1 MDWNGIVSWIA
12 AEGTGHWFFVA
23 FPIILM
29 TLFIW
34 FKGRCVRFLIP
45 SLLITIVIVNPVFYR
60 IWDQLG
66 LYAYWRILWIVPV
79 IPVVG
84 SLVPMVTEKIQR
96 PWVKSAAVVAGLGTV
111 VLSGTLLY
119 SGPGG
124 RFIVAANAAKLPG
137 EVVEIADRLV
147 ELEKLEGQD
156 GQQKSVRV
164 VAQHPLG
171 VYMRQYSGEI
181 DQLYGRD
188 LDGYILGAKADAR
201 NVHNALSDGSIG
213 NMASVAQFMI
223 DDDYDYLVY
232 NGSASKSFE
241 TIDTVASYDI
251 CKSLARPTV
260 IKERD
265 SYGRV
270 TSITTV
276 DENGKPVNNELGYAT
291 IHHEYDEYGNVI
303 DEFRLNEQR
312 NKHIQP
318 GGHAEVIQKW
328 NAEGNI
334 LLRKYLDEAGNAF
347 QGNEGY
353 SEIRWKREGNVW
365 NASYY
370 NLAGQEIPAEG
381 LNLARDVEVGNDGWS
396 AWMAPEQNVKNY
408 CYTIG
413 YANLGKKK
421 TGDMYTC
428 HVEIEFKN
436 VTAGNESFRFRSQG
450 SVDKSWNMYNPWNNY
465 VYLAEPPEDG
475 IYTFQVSYR
484 LNENMAQSSEFELGF
499 RCDYWSSGSFRVR
512 NVIVTRGEVVAN

>member
-1 MDWNGIVSWIA
+1 MDWNGIRDWIT

-23 FPIILM
+23 FPIALLC
-29 TLFIW
+29 LFIM
-34 FKGRCVRFLIP
+34 FRGRRARFLIP

-66 LYAYWRILWIVPV
+66 LYAYWRILWIIPV
-79 IPVVG
+79 IPVIGCV
-84 SLVPMVTEKIQR
+84 VPMITERIQK
-96 PWVKSAAVVAGLGTV
+96 PWVKGIGAAVGIGAI

-119 SGPGG
+119 SGSVG
-124 RFIVAANAAKLPG
+124 RFTVAANAAKLPQD
-137 EVVEIADRLV
+137 VVEIADKLL
-147 ELEKLEGQD
+147 ELEERP
-156 GQQKSVRV
+156 RV
-164 VAQHPLG
+164 VLQHPLG
-171 VYMRQYSGEI
+171 VYMRQYTGEI

-188 LDGYILGAKADAR
+188 LEGFVMSPSVDAR
-201 NVHNALSDGSIG
+201 TVHHALSDRSSG
-213 NMASVAQFMI
+213 NMTAVAQFMI

-241 TIDTVASYDI
+241 MIDAVANYDI

-260 IKERD
+260 IKVRD

-276 DENGKPVNNELGYAT
+276 DEDGRPVNNELGYAS
-291 IHHEYDEYGNVI
+291 IHHDYDQYGNII

-312 NKHIQP
+312 NKYIQP
-318 GGHAEVIQKW
+318 GGYAEVIQRW

-347 QGNEGY
+347 QGYEGY
-353 SEIRWKREGNVW
+353 SEIRWERDGNVW
-365 NASYY
+365 NSSYY

-381 LNLARDVEVGNDGWS
+381 LNLARGIEVGNDGWS
-396 AWMAPEQNVKNY
+396 AWMTPEQNVKDY

-450 SVDKSWNMYNPWNNY
+450 SVDKSWNVYNPWNNY